1 MRPPNPS
8 LPTFSGV
15 TDTMMSK
22 SEPCDNIF
30 ATISSGV
37 SNTVYSTSA
46 PYRSVN
52 WFRTFFQM

>member
-8 LPTFSGV
+8 FPTFSGV
-15 TDTMMSK
+15 TVTKRSK
-22 SEPCDNIF
+22 SDPCDCIF

-46 PYRSVN
+46 PYCSEN
-52 WFRTFFQM
+52 WFRTLFQM